1 MAYEQKTKVS
11 AATAADFIAAVEDP
25 NRRADAEAA
34 CALLAEATGEPPVMW
49 GPSIVGFGAYHYRY
63 ASGHEGDAPLVG
75 FSPRKGNLVFYLSGC
90 DERRDELLGR
100 LGKHKAGKGCVYVNR
115 MADVDPAVL
124 KEMAV
129 ATVKQTLARYP
140 AKAQPLP

>member
-1 MAYEQKTKVS
+1 MPVEQKTKPTPVS
-11 AATAADFIAAVEDP
+11 AADFIAAVEDP
-25 NRRADAEAA
+25 ERRADAEAA

-75 FSPRKGNLVFYLSGC
+75 FSPRKANLVFYLFGC
-90 DERRDELLGR
+90 DEGRDDLLAR

-115 MADVDPAVL
+115 LADVDPAVL
-124 KEMAV
+124 KAMA
-129 ATVKQTLARYP
+129 AAAADQLRTRYP
-140 AKAQPLP
+140 GERL